1 MILNYKFNKNRL
13 FFTSDTHFYHKNMIY
28 FANRPYENVEHMNE
42 MLITNWN
49 AVVKPVDDII
59 IAGDFMWSKNLN
71 DLENILSQL
80 NGNKFLI
87 LGNHDYHFD
96 LYKPKAIS
104 LFNGNVYDSLQF
116 TVQDEELEND
126 PLFYITHYPC
136 EFWSPRA
143 IHLHGH
149 VHSGPKS
156 TANEVP
162 TFKPLRY
169 DIGVDNNNYTPV
181 SYQEIIRI
189 ITKQSM

>member
-1 MILNYKFNKNRL
+1 MILNYKFNKDKL
-13 FFTSDTHFYHKNMIY
+13 FFTSDLHFYHKNIID
-28 FANRPYENVEHMNE
+28 FCSRPFENVEHMNE
-42 MLITNWN
+42 MLITYWN
-49 AVVKPVDDII
+49 AVVKPGDDII

-116 TVQDEELEND
+116 TVQDEELENN
-126 PLFYITHYPC
+126 PSFYITHYPC

-156 TANEVP
+156 IANEVP

-169 DIGVDNNNYTPV
+169 DIGVDNNGYTPV
-181 SYQEIIRI
+181 SYHEIIRI